1 MCKTKSRLMNFFL
14 PTYFNYRAV
23 FWLKS
28 VCVRLTLHL
37 KTKDIECQELG
48 GLVVDFVQILRR
60 RWILQCMG
68 TAACPGKC
76 RESSWVYERSKLFRS
91 CLQQPRGKARLRN
104 WWPCSVCFLALLLSG
119 SSGDFCCLDSRK
131 LLS

>member
-1 MCKTKSRLMNFFL
+1 MNFFL

-60 RWILQCMG
+60 RWILQRSAWERQHALG
-68 TAACPGKC
+68 SAENPPGYMK
-76 RESSWVYERSKLFRS
+76 
-91 CLQQPRGKARLRN
+91 G
-104 WWPCSVCFLALLLSG
+104 LS
-119 SSGDFCCLDSRK
+119 SSGAVCSSPGGRPG
-131 LLS
+131 